1 MALRNVSFDVKQ
13 GSVTSIIGPNGAGK
27 TTLFNVVSGILSPD
41 AGKVIYEGKD
51 ITGNPPYKI
60 CFMGITRTF
69 QNLQVFE
76 NMSVLENVMVG
87 YHARTSSEFISCM
100 VHSFKASREEKEMRE
115 KAREVLNSLNLIGRE
130 DHLGSSLPFGDQ
142 KRLELARALVCHPKV
157 ILLDEPV
164 AGLNISETE
173 KMGDLILE
181 QKESGITIVLVEH
194 DMNLVM
200 KISDMIVVLN
210 YGEKI
215 AEGPPR
221 EIRDSKDVA
230 AAYLGNMDS

>member
-1 MALRNVSFDVKQ
+1 MALHNVSFDIER
-13 GSVTSIIGPNGAGK
+13 GSITSIIGPNGAGK
-27 TTLFNVVSGILSPD
+27 TTLFNVVSGIYPPD
-41 AGKVIYEGKD
+41 GGEVIYEGKD

-87 YHARTSSEFISCM
+87 YHALTSSEFVSCM
-100 VHSFKASREEKEMRE
+100 VHSFKASREEKEARE

-130 DHLGSSLPFGDQ
+130 NHLGSSLPFGDQ
-142 KRLELARALVCHPKV
+142 KRLELARALVCHPRV

-164 AGLNISETE
+164 AGLNISETDE
-173 KMGDLILE
+173 MSDLILK

-210 YGEKI
+210 YGQKI
-215 AEGPPR
+215 AEGPPE
-221 EIRDSKDVA
+221 EIRDNKDVA
-230 AAYLGNMDS
+230 AAYLGTMDS